1 MKPVK
6 AGNIMI
12 TVEKAFERIVMN
24 AKPLTTERVAV
35 AEASGR
41 VLAAPLA
48 ARRSQPGADLS
59 AMDGYAVRSADLTGD
74 MRELSVVRE
83 SAAGAP
89 YEHECKA
96 GQAVRIFTG
105 AVVPKGAD
113 QVVIQENVE
122 ARDGRI
128 FTREA
133 AEPHKNIRAMGID
146 FLEKQVVLDAGTF
159 LTPKSLGLAASAG
172 HSHLMVHRAPRVAIL
187 ATGDELA
194 DPAKASFAPHETVN
208 STAPQ
213 LMALFRDAG
222 ADCSYIGQAG
232 DSLKALQDTIKKAKG
247 ADLLITLGGASVG
260 DKDLMQQALAQEG
273 MRLDFWKVA
282 MRPGKPLIF
291 GQIGDMRVL
300 GLPGNP
306 VSAFVCA
313 LLFARPL
320 IDQLMG
326 RPAPLPQGVPLPLAA
341 DMPANG
347 LRQHYVRARLIGVP
361 GSRALDPAVDQD
373 SSLLTVLAQSDG
385 LIIRAPEAPAAKAGD
400 FVPFLPF

>member
-1 MKPVK
+1 
-6 AGNIMI
+6 MI
-12 TVEKAFERIVMN
+12 SVEKAFERIVAG
-24 AKPLTTERVAV
+24 AKPLTTERLAV
-35 AEASGR
+35 ADTSGH

-59 AMDGYAVRSADLTGD
+59 AMDGYALRSADLTGE
-74 MRELSVVRE
+74 MTELEIIGE

-89 YEHECKA
+89 FKGELKP
-96 GQAVRIFTG
+96 GKAVRIFTG
-105 AVVPKGAD
+105 AVVPTGAD
-113 QVVIQENVE
+113 QVIIQENVDRRE
-122 ARDGRI
+122 KRI
-128 FTREA
+128 FTRETPA
-133 AEPHKNIRAMGID
+133 PGHNIRPMGID

-159 LTPKSLGLAASAG
+159 LTPKSIGLAASAG

-194 DPAKASFAPHETVN
+194 SPDKASFEAHETVN

-213 LMALFRDAG
+213 LMALLTDAG
-222 ADCSYIGQAG
+222 AQCSYIGQAG
-232 DSLKALQDTIKKAKG
+232 DSLDALQAAIKKAKG
-247 ADLLITLGGASVG
+247 ADILLTLGGASVG

-273 MRLDFWKVA
+273 MTLDFWKVA

-326 RPAPLPQGVPLPLAA
+326 RPAPLPMGVPLPLAA
-341 DMPANG
+341 NMPANG
-347 LRQHYVRARLIGVP
+347 PRQHYVRARLIGVP
-361 GSRALDPAVDQD
+361 GERALDPAVDQD

-385 LIIRAPEAPAAKAGD
+385 VIIRAPDAPEAKAGD

>member
-1 MKPVK
+1 MKDGK
-6 AGNIMI
+6 AMI
-12 TVEKAFERIVMN
+12 TVEKAFERIVAS
-24 AKPLTTERVAV
+24 AKPLNTERLAV
-35 AEASGR
+35 HETSGR
-41 VLAAPLA
+41 VLAAPIA

-59 AMDGYAVRSADLTGD
+59 AMDGYTLRAADLTGE
-74 MRELSVVRE
+74 MKEFRVIGE
-83 SAAGAP
+83 SAAGSP
-89 YEHECKA
+89 FKGEVKT
-96 GQAVRIFTG
+96 GDAVRIFTG
-105 AVVPKGAD
+105 AVVPAGAD

-122 ARDGRI
+122 RREHSI
-128 FTREA
+128 FAREA
-133 AEPHKNIRAMGID
+133 SMPARNIRAMGID
-146 FLEKQVVLDAGTF
+146 FLEKQAVLDAGTF
-159 LTPKSLGLAASAG
+159 MTPKSIGLAAAAG

-187 ATGDELA
+187 STGDELVSP
-194 DPAKASFAPHETVN
+194 DKASFEPHETVN

-213 LMALFRDAG
+213 LLALLSDAG

-232 DSLKALQDTIKKAKG
+232 DSLKSLQDAIKKAKG
-247 ADLLITLGGASVG
+247 ADILITLGGASVG
-260 DKDLMQQALAQEG
+260 DKDLMQQALAAEG
-273 MRLDFWKVA
+273 MALDFWKVA

-320 IDQLMG
+320 VDQLMG
-326 RPAPLPQGVPLPLAA
+326 RPAPLPTGVPLPLAA
-341 DMPANG
+341 DMPENG
-347 LRQHYVRARLIGVP
+347 PRQHYVRTRLIGVP

>member
-1 MKPVK
+1 
-6 AGNIMI
+6 MI
-12 TVEKAFERIVMN
+12 SVEKAFERIVAS
-24 AKPLTTERVAV
+24 AKPLTTERLAI

-59 AMDGYAVRSADLTGD
+59 AMDGYALRSDDLKGGMTEFRVTG
-74 MRELSVVRE
+74 E

-89 YEHECKA
+89 FA
-96 GQAVRIFTG
+96 GEVKPGEAVRIFTG

-113 QVVIQENVE
+113 QVVIQENVDRRE
-122 ARDGRI
+122 GSI

-133 AEPHKNIRAMGID
+133 AAPARNIRAMGID

-159 LTPKSLGLAASAG
+159 MTPKSIGLAAAAG
-172 HSHLMVHRAPRVAIL
+172 HGHVMVHRAPKVAIL
-187 ATGDELA
+187 STGDELVA
-194 DPAKASFAPHETVN
+194 PDKAAFKPHETVN

-213 LMALFRDAG
+213 LMALLSDAG
-222 ADCSYIGQAG
+222 ADCSYIGEAG
-232 DSLKALQDTIKKAKG
+232 DSLTSLRDAIKKAAG
-247 ADLLITLGGASVG
+247 ADMLITLGGASVG
-260 DKDLMQQALAQEG
+260 DKDLMREALSAEG
-273 MRLDFWKVA
+273 MTLDFWKVA
-282 MRPGKPLIF
+282 MRPGKPLIH
-291 GQIGDMRVL
+291 GQIGGMRVL

-320 IDQLMG
+320 VDQLMG
-326 RPAPLPQGVPLPLAA
+326 RPAPMPTGVPLPLAT
-341 DMPANG
+341 DMEANG
-347 LRQHYVRARLIGVP
+347 PRQHYVRARLIGVP
-361 GSRALDPAVDQD
+361 GQRALDPAVDQD

-385 LIIRAPEAPAAKAGD
+385 LIIRAPDAPAARAGD

>member
-1 MKPVK
+1 
-6 AGNIMI
+6 MI
-12 TVEKAFERIVMN
+12 SVEKAFERIVTS
-24 AKPLTTERVAV
+24 AKPLSTERIAV
-35 AEASGR
+35 AETSGR

-59 AMDGYAVRSADLTGD
+59 AMDGYAVKSTDLTGE
-74 MRELSVVRE
+74 MTEFRVIGE
-83 SAAGAP
+83 SAAGSPFVGELKSGEAI
-89 YEHECKA
+89 
-96 GQAVRIFTG
+96 RIFTG
-105 AVVPKGAD
+105 AVVPAGAD

-122 ARDGRI
+122 RRDGSI

-133 AEPHKNIRAMGID
+133 NEPAKNIRAMGID
-146 FLEKQVVLDAGTF
+146 FYEKQVVLDAGTF
-159 LTPKSLGLAASAG
+159 MTPKSIGLAASAG
-172 HSHLMVHRAPRVAIL
+172 HSHLMVHRAPKVAIL
-187 ATGDELA
+187 STGDELVSP
-194 DPAKASFAPHETVN
+194 DKASFAPHETVN

-213 LMALFRDAG
+213 LMALLNDAG

-232 DSLKALQDTIKKAKG
+232 DSLKSLREAIKKAAS
-247 ADLLITLGGASVG
+247 ADILITLGGASVG
-260 DKDLMQQALAQEG
+260 DKDLMQQALSAEG
-273 MRLDFWKVA
+273 MTLDFWKVA
-282 MRPGKPLIF
+282 MRPGKPLIH

-320 IDQLMG
+320 VDQLMG
-326 RPAPLPQGVPLPLAA
+326 RPAPLPMGVPLPLAA

-347 LRQHYVRARLIGVP
+347 PRQHYVRARLIGVP
-361 GSRALDPAVDQD
+361 GERALDPAVDQD

-385 LIIRAPEAPAAKAGD
+385 LIIRAPDAPAAKAGD